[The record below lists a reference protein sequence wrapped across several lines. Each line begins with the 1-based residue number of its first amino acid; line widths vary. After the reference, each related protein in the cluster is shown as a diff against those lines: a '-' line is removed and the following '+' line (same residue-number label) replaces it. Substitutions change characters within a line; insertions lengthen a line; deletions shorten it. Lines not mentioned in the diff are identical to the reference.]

1 MPNPLQRSKKIHY
14 CKVSKKYALAVMKQR
29 TFSQIEHCVFNC
41 LAVVC
46 NDVYSVYIFESFEL
60 LFWCESLSFEVRR
73 CGCVY
78 VALEKGVVFRHWGTW
93 RKRL

>member
-14 CKVSKKYALAVMKQR
+14 CTVSKNMHWQ
-29 TFSQIEHCVFNC
+29 SQIEHCVFNC
-41 LAVVC
+41 FAVVC